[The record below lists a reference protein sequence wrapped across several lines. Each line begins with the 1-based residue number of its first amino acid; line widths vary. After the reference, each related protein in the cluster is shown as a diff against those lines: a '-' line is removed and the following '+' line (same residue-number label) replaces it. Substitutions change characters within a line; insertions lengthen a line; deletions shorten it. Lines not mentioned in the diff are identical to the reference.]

1 MIRFTALRLTGLVI
15 TLLIASFVVYG
26 SIYLAPGSPDSVLFG
41 SRQPSEATR
50 LAVRHFLGLDQP
62 FAPRYFH
69 WLGQVLHGNLGTSL
83 ISQQPVASRMAHPLL
98 ITLAL
103 VGYAAVLILALGVGL
118 GLASALRPGAVD
130 AAITAFVSLA
140 TAVPAF
146 VAAQLTISV
155 FAVRLGWFPRFG
167 LEPGF
172 GGWVRSLTLPA
183 VSLAIIACGLL
194 ARVARASAKQELA
207 SDRVLTA
214 VTRGVSFRRTVRS
227 HVLRNAASPILSV
240 AGLQIASLFAGAV
253 IVEEAFGLGGL
264 GGLLVSSVQQ
274 KDFPVVQAVA
284 LVLVVAFVGCNL
296 VADLIVGALD
306 PRVSKVVQ
314 P

>member
-1 MIRFTALRLTGLVI
+1 MIRFTAQRLAGLVM
-15 TLLIASFVVYG
+15 TLLVASFVVYG

-50 LAVRHFLGLDQP
+50 LAVRHYLGLDQP
-62 FAPRYFH
+62 FAARYFH
-69 WLGQVLHGNLGTSL
+69 WLWQVLHANLGTSL
-83 ISQQPVASRMAHPLL
+83 ISQQPVASRIAHPLL
-98 ITLAL
+98 VTGAL
-103 VGYAAVLILALGVGL
+103 VAYAAVLILVLGIGL

-146 VAAQLTISV
+146 VAAQLTISF

-167 LEPGF
+167 LQPGF

-214 VTRGVSFRRTVRS
+214 VTRGVSFPRTVRS
-227 HVLRNAASPILSV
+227 HVLRNAAGPILSV

-264 GGLLVSSVQQ
+264 GDLLVSSVQQ

-284 LVLVVAFVGCNL
+284 LVLVIAFVGCNL
-296 VADLIVGALD
+296 AADLIVGALD
-306 PRVSKVVQ
+306 PRVRKAVQ